1 MDVHVPVSA
10 AGELD
15 SMLVYDRSELEEY
28 LAAVEAECEGLR
40 SAIDAAE
47 ARRDELREARSQ
59 SATARLGEVMLEAQA
74 GLTAEWDACHR
85 FSAEIDETTEALAM
99 RIIAEARGLSEA
111 LRSIGTEAR
120 ARGRDCAHEVGEP
133 WWDDIL
139 DLTTAGQDERAQIV

>member
-10 AGELD
+10 VGELD
-15 SMLVYDRSELEEY
+15 SVLVYDRAELERY

-40 SAIDAAE
+40 SAIAAAE
-47 ARRDELREARSQ
+47 ARRDELMAARAQ
-59 SATARLGEVMLEAQA
+59 SATARLGAVMLEAQA

-85 FSAEIDETTEALAM
+85 FSAGIEETTEALAM
-99 RIIAEARGLSEA
+99 RIIAEASGLSEA

-120 ARGRDCAHEVGEP
+120 ARGRDGAHDVGEL

-139 DLTTAGQDERAQIV
+139 DLTQAGQDERAQIG